1 MAARE
6 EGHMNKDKRIV
17 LCMAMS
23 FMLILSGCQKT
34 PDKSSVVS
42 KADGLSEELIAKP
55 LESGETRTVDM
66 PEHWSALEKKSN
78 DKVTIS
84 ADLDLGKLYTG
95 NLPVV
100 EMANHTLTQREL
112 KEYAE
117 YFADGEELYVP
128 QVDTK
133 EVFQKV
139 IDRIDQKEGVYAN
152 PTLAPFSGLKS
163 ALEAAVESA
172 PETPPE
178 DQKAEFKFHKKSED
192 IVEMASES
200 WYSKLWG
207 ELEQTPDAEVFFSA
221 DVGKN
226 RLSHIEA
233 RSYNHELANSSSF
246 VWKTGTGDYS
256 LEYIQQAIRMNEY
269 SPDTSEYKEEF
280 RNLLNQF
287 QETLEQGMFSKEE
300 GQKQAENVIKDLD
313 IPDMSLLSTDKILW
327 FPEEAAPDRRYG
339 ESDDFYWQADLE
351 NVKIGYRYEF
361 TRSFGGISADS
372 SIGGAAKDTADT
384 YTAPFPIEMVSIIVT
399 DDGVKSFSWQGMCKE
414 VAVIAENVNLLAF
427 DDIQKSL
434 FEQIFYSYLNI
445 GQPAE
450 DTTKF
455 DYRVISAKLGYTY
468 VTAFQK
474 PENAWMVP
482 TWFFQVM
489 RSEGQAEDMKDLVIL
504 PVAINAMDGGVIVA
518 Q

>member
-1 MAARE
+1 
-6 EGHMNKDKRIV
+6 
-17 LCMAMS
+17 
-23 FMLILSGCQKT
+23 
-34 PDKSSVVS
+34 
-42 KADGLSEELIAKP
+42 
-55 LESGETRTVDM
+55 
-66 PEHWSALEKKSN
+66 
-78 DKVTIS
+78 
-84 ADLDLGKLYTG
+84 
-95 NLPVV
+95 
-100 EMANHTLTQREL
+100 
-112 KEYAE
+112 
-117 YFADGEELYVP
+117 
-128 QVDTK
+128 
-133 EVFQKV
+133 
-139 IDRIDQKEGVYAN
+139 
-152 PTLAPFSGLKS
+152 
-163 ALEAAVESA
+163 
-172 PETPPE
+172 
-178 DQKAEFKFHKKSED
+178 
-192 IVEMASES
+192 
-200 WYSKLWG
+200 
-207 ELEQTPDAEVFFSA
+207 
-221 DVGKN
+221 
-226 RLSHIEA
+226 
-233 RSYNHELANSSSF
+233 
-246 VWKTGTGDYS
+246 
-256 LEYIQQAIRMNEY
+256 MNEY

-280 RNLLNQF
+280 RDLLNQF
-287 QETLEQGMFSKEE
+287 QETLEQEIFSKEE

-313 IPDMSLLSTDKILW
+313 IPEMSLLSTDKILW

-399 DDGVKSFSWQGMCKE
+399 DDGVKSFSWQGMCEE

-427 DDIQKSL
+427 NDIQKSL

-489 RSEGQAEDMKDLVIL
+489 RSEGQAEEMKDLVIL

>member
-1 MAARE
+1 
-6 EGHMNKDKRIV
+6 MNKDKRIV

-42 KADGLSEELIAKP
+42 KADGLSEELIAEP

-66 PEHWSALEKKSN
+66 PEYWSALEKKSN

-84 ADLDLGKLYTG
+84 ADLDLGKLHTG

-139 IDRIDQKEGVYAN
+139 IERIDQKEGVYAN

-200 WYSKLWG
+200 WYSMLWG
-207 ELEQTPDAEVFFSA
+207 ELDQTPDAEVFFSA

-233 RSYNHELANSSSF
+233 KSYNHELANSSSF
-246 VWKTGTGDYS
+246 VWKTGTDGYS

-280 RNLLNQF
+280 RDLLNQF
-287 QETLEQGMFSKEE
+287 QETLEQEIFSKEE

-313 IPDMSLLSTDKILW
+313 IPEMSLLSTDKILW

-399 DDGVKSFSWQGMCKE
+399 DDGVKSFSWQGMCEE

-427 DDIQKSL
+427 NDIQKSL

-489 RSEGQAEDMKDLVIL
+489 RSEGQAEEMKDLVIL